1 MLFLLSGVLFGLILL
16 AIGAVLLIRLKK
28 KLAGILVMTVGLVL
42 TLFPIAIYL
51 FFTTIA
57 RIQG

>member
-16 AIGAVLLIRLKK
+16 AIGAVLLIRLKN

>member
-1 MLFLLSGVLFGLILL
+1 MEPLIILL